1 MTYKISFQVTE
12 KFDPTRKEIGLKIAI
27 SGFSKY
33 KGQKIKLAAFP
44 AQDAVFSKTGSLTIS
59 AIGTPGGNNSIEVID
74 KKTRKVL
81 QQIGSINGNIFTQG
95 DKGQEIIITHKSKK
109 AQIEFKKVP
118 SLKNEILRLD
128 ASPKISLFF
137 GLNEETNQPIY
148 TRKSDK
154 KGSFKGEITGVLTDK
169 HEVRVLTGQMTK
181 IASIKPPES

>member
-1 MTYKISFQVTE
+1 MTYKISFQVSE
-12 KFDPTRKEIGLKIAI
+12 KFDPARNEIGLKIAI

-33 KGQKIKLAAFP
+33 KGQKIRLAAFP
-44 AQDAVFSKTGSLTIS
+44 AQDAVFSKTGSLTIT
-59 AIGTPGGNNSIEVID
+59 AIGKPGSNIIDVID

-95 DKGQEIIITHKSKK
+95 DKGQEIIITHKSKI
-109 AQIEFKKVP
+109 AQIELKKVQ

-137 GLNEETNQPIY
+137 GLDQETKQPIY
-148 TRKSDK
+148 TLKSDK
-154 KGSFKGEITGVLTDK
+154 KGSFKNEITGVLSEK

-181 IASIKPPES
+181 IVSIKPPEP

>member
-44 AQDAVFSKTGSLTIS
+44 AQDAVFSKTGALTVT
-59 AIGTPGGNNSIEVID
+59 AIGTPGNNTIEVID
-74 KKTRKVL
+74 KKTRQVL
-81 QQIGSINGNIFTQG
+81 QQIGYINGNIFTQG
-95 DKGQEIIITHKSKK
+95 DKGQEIIITHKLKK
-109 AQIEFKKVP
+109 AEIQFKKVQ

-137 GLNEETNQPIY
+137 GLNEETNQPVY
-148 TRKSDK
+148 TQKSDK
-154 KGSFKGEITGVLTDK
+154 KGSFKGEITGVLTEK

-181 IASIKPPES
+181 IAAIKPPE

>member
-12 KFDPTRKEIGLKIAI
+12 KYDPTRKEIGLKIAI
-27 SGFSKY
+27 SGFNKY

-44 AQDAVFSKTGSLTIS
+44 VQDATFSKTGSLSIS
-59 AIGTPGGNNSIEVID
+59 AIGTPGNNSIEVID

-81 QQIGSINGNIFTQG
+81 QQIGSLNGNIFTQG

-109 AQIEFKKVP
+109 AHIELKKVP

-148 TRKSDK
+148 TQKSDK
-154 KGSFKGEITGVLTDK
+154 KGSFKGDITGVLTEK

-181 IASIKPPES
+181 IASIKPPEP